1 MAAQDAE
8 LALVAATARIPD
20 AALADAV
27 PYLAIAEVHA
37 PDVPAERR
45 KAFELELSVVK
56 LALARRR
63 GDLPNVLEAKA
74 AVDAAL
80 REQPPGRL
88 PLSNDLRATALMDLG
103 IAETWA
109 APSDDARRHLEEAL
123 ALVRRLERPYLE
135 VAVLG
140 HLALAH
146 VLGGERLQAA
156 LELSEAAAAVADTHG
171 LTDDPVVAT
180 ACAVAAAVLVLQG
193 HFDEGESYLD
203 RGERT
208 VRSDAEPATELI
220 IHHTRGQL
228 RLAQGRPEEA
238 LTAFRSAERAQAG
251 LVATHAFEPRL
262 GAALAQARMGDTAA
276 ARTML
281 AALPAPDRDAADA
294 RAAAGAI
301 ALAEGALDAA
311 AELVAAV
318 GASST
323 GTRWGVLEALLVAAV
338 AQPASATTGVPRP
351 HWSRRSTPPS
361 PTASSCRSSRPEA
374 RDLLERHPRYRS
386 AHGTLLSAILDTL
399 AGKVATARRRPLELD
414 DPLSDA
420 ELRVMRFLPTNLK
433 MNEIASEL
441 FVSSNTVRTHVSHIY
456 RKLGAHSRSEAV
468 ARGRE
473 LGLLAPSSPALMHPR
488 RRAADAAR
496 SPRPPRAR

>member
-228 RLAQGRPEEA
+228 RLAQGRPQEA

-281 AALPAPDRDAADA
+281 AALPVPDRDAADA

-338 AQPASATTGVPRP
+338 ARARLGDDRGAEAALEQALDAAEPDGIILPFL
-351 HWSRRSTPPS
+351 
-361 PTASSCRSSRPEA
+361 RPEA

-473 LGLLAPSSPALMHPR
+473 LGLLAPSSR
-488 RRAADAAR
+488 R
-496 SPRPPRAR
+496 